1 MRKAIFFLFSMVIL
15 LSPLTLGASA
25 SYNSELEVSSNILYM
40 SSLDNGTVIFDKN
53 ADLKTAP
60 ASLTK
65 IITGMVVLE
74 NCKDF
79 SEVVAAPTS
88 VIRSFDGKN
97 SSNAGIVVGEE
108 IKVEDLLHLMLIK
121 SANEAASILAYHVG
135 GDDIDNFIVM
145 MNDFVKKIGCKNTHF
160 TNPHGLD
167 ESGQHTTARDLSI
180 IVNHALKNEKFV
192 EITSTNTYYLPPNN
206 KRSEQTRFFSTNF
219 LISPS
224 TSYYYEPAKGIK
236 TGTTELAGCCLVS
249 TASKN
254 GYTYLCITMQGPFED
269 IDGNGTRDNLAFID
283 SKRAFEWA
291 FKNLKLKV
299 VAAPSDVVTV
309 VNVNLS
315 SKVDHVRL
323 MPKDEVS
330 DLIPTKVDSTGIL
343 IEPITDT
350 IPESLDAPIKKGDVI
365 GKARIMY
372 ADKELR
378 TIDLVAGE
386 NIDRNI
392 FLYIGHLIK
401 NAFKSTTVRIISIV
415 ALLLL
420 IFYIIINILYAKKKK
435 KNKIYMVKDYRN
447 LKR

>member
-15 LSPLTLGASA
+15 VSPLTLGASA
-25 SYNSELEVSSNILYM
+25 SYNSELETSSNILYM

-108 IKVEDLLHLMLIK
+108 IAVDDLLHLMLIK
-121 SANEAASILAYHVG
+121 SANEAAAILAYHVG
-135 GDDIDNFIVM
+135 GDNIDNFIVM

-160 TNPHGLD
+160 ANPHGLD
-167 ESGQHTTARDLSI
+167 EEGQYTTARDLSI

-192 EITSTNTYYLPPNN
+192 EITSTNTYYLPPTN
-206 KRSEQTRFFSTNF
+206 KRPEQTRFYSTNF

-224 TSYYYEPAKGIK
+224 TSYYYEYAKGIK
-236 TGTTELAGCCLVS
+236 TGTTELAGCCLIS

-254 GYTYLCITMQGPFED
+254 GYTYLCIAMQGPFED
-269 IDGNGTRDNLAFID
+269 VDGNGTKDNLAFID
-283 SKRAFEWA
+283 SKKAFEWA

-299 VAAPSDVVTV
+299 VADPSNVVTV

-323 MPKDEVS
+323 MPKDEIS

-343 IEPITDT
+343 IEPIADT

-365 GKARIMY
+365 GKARVMY

-392 FLYIGHLIK
+392 FLYVGHLIK
-401 NAFKSTTVRIISIV
+401 TAFKSTTVKIIAIV

-420 IFYIIINILYAKKKK
+420 IFYIIINILYFKKKK
-435 KNKIYMVKDYRN
+435 KSSIYMVKDYRN
-447 LKR
+447 LRR